1 MNKKS
6 FEEIFDKTDGFSADK
21 KLILPLNVIGKSMK
35 PLLREH
41 RDTVLLKKYDGNL
54 KKYDI
59 ALFKRANGSYALH
72 RVVKICD
79 STYSFCGDNQ
89 VTIEKGIT
97 DEMIVAVAEG
107 IYRDEKYIPCER
119 FSYKLYSVIRVFLF
133 PIRCLW
139 FKIKE
144 FFKVTIIKIK
154 RK

>member
-6 FEEIFDKTDGFSADK
+6 FEEIFDNTDSFSVER
-21 KLILPLNVIGKSMK
+21 KLILPLNVIGSSMK

-41 RDTVLLKKYDGNL
+41 RDTVLLRKYEGNL

-59 ALFKRANGSYALH
+59 ALFKRIDGSYALH
-72 RVVKICD
+72 RAIKVCD
-79 STYSFCGDNQ
+79 SSHSFCGDNQ
-89 VTIEKGIT
+89 ITIEKGIT
-97 DEMIVAVAEG
+97 DEMIVAVVEG

-119 FSYKLYSVIRVFLF
+119 FSYKLYSTVRVSLF
-133 PIRCLW
+133 PIRRLW

-144 FFKVTIIKIK
+144 FFKVLIIKIK